1 MEPEVELEEG
11 SQIQWEALEWEE
23 VESQLDRQMSNN
35 LSHLLV
41 DQSQ

>member
-23 VESQLDRQMSNN
+23 VESQ
-35 LSHLLV
+35 
-41 DQSQ
+41 